1 MPTITGHS
9 ILIKYTKNKI
19 ILIIYEYRELR
30 IIDALKVN
38 LVIVNKALLIVNEE
52 GLEIK
57 TL

>member
-1 MPTITGHS
+1 MPTITDHS

>member
-1 MPTITGHS
+1 MPTITDHS
-9 ILIKYTKNKI
+9 ILIKCTKNKI

-52 GLEIK
+52 GLEIQ

>member
-1 MPTITGHS
+1 MPTITDHS

-38 LVIVNKALLIVNEE
+38 VVIVNKAFLIVNEE
-52 GLEIK
+52 GLEIQ